1 MKPIL
6 EVKNLTYIYSAGTP
20 FEHKALD
27 DMSFSVERGEF
38 IGIIGH
44 TGSGKSTLM
53 QQLNGLLKPTSG
65 TVLLDGQDIWSDKKL
80 TRQARFRVGLVFQYP
95 EYQLFE
101 ETVYKDIAFG
111 PKNMGLDEA
120 EIDRRVH
127 EAASFVGLD
136 EALLERSP
144 FELSGG
150 QKRRV
155 AVAGVMAMKPRIL
168 VLDEPA
174 AGLDP
179 EGRDE
184 ILSEVKEYHKK
195 TGTTVLL
202 VSHSMEDIA
211 KYADRVLVMSN
222 KKIAMYDTVEQVFA
236 RAPELLALG
245 LSVPQVTKIFLKLR
259 EMGVDVPADVY
270 TVPYAVKMI
279 LEAKQRRDAG
289 ESLVLPREQSRKGGV
304 SEC

>member
-1 MKPIL
+1 MEEIIRV
-6 EVKNLTYIYSAGTP
+6 ENLTHTYGEGTP
-20 FEHKALD
+20 FCRSAVQ
-27 DMSFSVERGEF
+27 DMSLAIYRGEF
-38 IGIIGH
+38 LGIIGH
-44 TGSGKSTLM
+44 TGSGKSTLI
-53 QQLNGLLKPTSG
+53 QHLNGLLKPTSG
-65 TVLLDGQDIWSDKKL
+65 RILLGGEDIWSDPKKI
-80 TRQARFRVGLVFQYP
+80 RNVRFRVGLVFQYP

-101 ETVYKDIAFG
+101 ETVYRDIAFG
-111 PKNMGLDEA
+111 PTNMGLSKD
-120 EIDRRVH
+120 EIDRRVRESAH
-127 EAASFVGLD
+127 FAGLTD
-136 EALLERSP
+136 DLLEKSP
-144 FELSGG
+144 FALSGG

-184 ILSEVKEYHKK
+184 ILSEVKDYHKK

-211 KYADRVLVMSN
+211 KYADKVLVMSR
-222 KKIAMYDTVEQVFA
+222 KKIAMYDTVEKVFA
-236 RAPELLALG
+236 RAPELLELG

-270 TVPYAVKMI
+270 TIPYAVKMI
-279 LEAKQRRDAG
+279 LAAKARRDAG
-289 ESLVLPREQSRKGGV
+289 ETLVLPRNEDQKGGAAG
-304 SEC
+304 C